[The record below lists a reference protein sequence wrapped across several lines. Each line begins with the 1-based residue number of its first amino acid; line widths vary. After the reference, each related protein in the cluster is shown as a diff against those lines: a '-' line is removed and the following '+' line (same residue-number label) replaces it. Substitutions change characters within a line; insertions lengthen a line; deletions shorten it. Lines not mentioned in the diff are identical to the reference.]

1 MDGVLERLNYGSYFG
16 ENVIFNKES
25 DENSKI
31 VTTRASQF
39 IVLPKFNFFK
49 ILSNFVYNIKNFYD
63 NLKKI
68 EKLY

>member
-1 MDGVLERLNYGSYFG
+1 MDGVLEKLSFGSYFG

-39 IVLPKFNFFK
+39 IVLPKFHYFK
-49 ILSNFVYNIKNFYD
+49 ILSK
-63 NLKKI
+63 KKI
-68 EKLY
+68 